1 MIFLRVRSTSFFSWT
16 GVYFMAF
23 PFVVVDNWPKKN
35 AYLMAAATMGRR
47 LCLDVPHR
55 RWQGALSV

>member
-1 MIFLRVRSTSFFSWT
+1 
-16 GVYFMAF
+16 
-23 PFVVVDNWPKKN
+23 
-35 AYLMAAATMGRR
+35 MAAATMGRR